1 MIRARRIPSSAAPCT
16 WASLLSCGSSWA
28 SPSHFA
34 ARQQLPLLAGCERH
48 ASAATQLKC
57 FQPIACQCSP
67 VGGDPPPFRLP
78 SQTFE
83 FKRPPSTGHATPKAS
98 DSSSNLQLVMQPRP
112 ATRAAPAASATRC
125 SGSDCPD
132 RPVLLHAT
140 PTASGSICSGRLRA
154 RLILQP
160 PSFIPR
166 SPRRTLLQQPLSRL
180 PHAYLT
186 CCSNAKLWLSADS
199 WVDDRLRPC
208 KHILLKSPSHIFT
221 VGLSAR
227 VRAEC

>member
-1 MIRARRIPSSAAPCT
+1 MNGSLHYKPPPRTSASCDHGGTQRCCPQDSTDPALQHSESRRRSMKPELWLYARGTAAVVRIRMIRARRIPSSAAPCT

-83 FKRPPSTGHATPKAS
+83 FKRPPSTGHATSKAS

-125 SGSDCPD
+125 SGND
-132 RPVLLHAT
+132 
-140 PTASGSICSGRLRA
+140 
-154 RLILQP
+154 
-160 PSFIPR
+160 
-166 SPRRTLLQQPLSRL
+166 
-180 PHAYLT
+180 
-186 CCSNAKLWLSADS
+186 
-199 WVDDRLRPC
+199 
-208 KHILLKSPSHIFT
+208 
-221 VGLSAR
+221 
-227 VRAEC
+227 